1 MAKKR
6 GRGADP
12 EQTQTALVDAAFD
25 SLRHDG
31 LGATTARAIAAR
43 ADCNQA
49 AIYYHFGGIDAL
61 LVEALRRS
69 SNRRLALYQE
79 TIGEVTD
86 LGALI
91 DTIQELYRADRESG
105 HLEVL
110 TELVGGLTSSP
121 ELKQGIADVTAPW
134 LEFVEAKTREAA
146 STGTPLAG
154 ALPAEDVTNM
164 LFSLV
169 LGLEMRSKIDG
180 DFERADRMFR
190 LARLAAGLLPAITK
204 KS

>member
-1 MAKKR
+1 MDEPTLQ
-6 GRGADP
+6 GA
-12 EQTQTALVDAAFD
+12 EIMTVRQTDQHILFE
-25 SLRHDG
+25 
-31 LGATTARAIAAR
+31 TT
-43 ADCNQA
+43 
-49 AIYYHFGGIDAL
+49 
-61 LVEALRRS
+61 
-69 SNRRLALYQE
+69 
-79 TIGEVTD
+79 
-86 LGALI
+86 
-91 DTIQELYRADRESG
+91 
-105 HLEVL
+105 VL

-121 ELKQGIADVTAPW
+121 ELKQGIADVTEPW

-146 STGTPLAG
+146 SSGTPLAG

-190 LARLAAGLLPAITK
+190 LARLAAGMLPAITK

>member
-1 MAKKR
+1 LRVSALGKEQGEDHGNCGDHHHWHHHQDQK
-6 GRGADP
+6 GAEDV
-12 EQTQTALVDAAFD
+12 ASD
-25 SLRHDG
+25 H
-31 LGATTARAIAAR
+31 
-43 ADCNQA
+43 QA

-69 SNRRLALYQE
+69 SNRRLVLYKE
-79 TIGEVTD
+79 TFGEVSD

-121 ELKQGIADVTAPW
+121 ELKQGIADVTEPW

-146 STGTPLAG
+146 SSGTPLAG

-180 DFERADRMFR
+180 DFERADRVFR
-190 LARLAAGLLPAITK
+190 LARLAAGMLPAITK